1 MDIER
6 WLGQARV
13 LDQQIDDALVEKA
26 RLFALATDISPKPPD
41 GMPFSN
47 SGTPSQKMQN
57 AVSDLID
64 LTKEI
69 DRLIDLYIAKRQEII
84 AVLQSLPQ
92 KEYSVLYRYYIYK
105 DKKSHKRMTWE
116 QVAEDLGYCTV
127 QVWRIKKNGL
137 KILQDVIE
145 CNAQNDYN
153 GIVK

>member
-13 LDQQIDDALVEKA
+13 LDQQIEDALAEKA

-47 SGTPSQKMQN
+47 TGTPAQKMQN
-57 AVSDLID
+57 AVVDLID

-69 DRLIDLYIAKRQEII
+69 DRLVDLYIAKRQEII
-84 AVLQSLPQ
+84 AVLQCLPQ

-105 DKKSHKRMTWE
+105 DNKSQKRMTWE

-127 QVWRIKKNGL
+127 QVWRIKKNGFRL
-137 KILQDVIE
+137 LQGMIDKGWAHDLV
-145 CNAQNDYN
+145 
-153 GIVK
+153 

>member
-1 MDIER
+1 MCLEQ

-13 LDQQIDDALVEKA
+13 LDQKIDDALAEKA

-47 SGTPSQKMQN
+47 TGTPSQKMQN
-57 AVSDLID
+57 AVADLID

-69 DRLIDLYIAKRQEII
+69 DRMIDLYIAKRKEII
-84 AVLQSLPQ
+84 SVLQRLPQ

-105 DKKSHKRMTWE
+105 DNKSQKRMTWE

-127 QVWRIKKNGL
+127 QVWRIKKNAL
-137 KILQDVIE
+137 KILQEIDIFSE
-145 CNAQNDYN
+145 M
-153 GIVK
+153 

>member
-92 KEYSVLYRYYIYK
+92 KEGAYQEAPR
-105 DKKSHKRMTWE
+105 KR
-116 QVAEDLGYCTV
+116 
-127 QVWRIKKNGL
+127 
-137 KILQDVIE
+137 
-145 CNAQNDYN
+145 
-153 GIVK
+153 